1 MNIEFNKHTV
11 NGSNYVELLSDDVII
26 NSEQDILDLI
36 VDVEYQFDCKNI
48 IVHRNNLNESFFEL
62 KSGFAG
68 NILLKLSNYKI
79 NFGII
84 GDFSDLGNT
93 FHDFIFEA
101 NKNGQTVFTSNIDE
115 AIALLKPNQ

>member
-1 MNIEFNKHTV
+1 MNVEFKKHTL
-11 NGSNYVELLSDDVII
+11 NSNNYIEVISKDVVI
-26 NSEQDILDLI
+26 NSEQAILDLI
-36 VDVEYQFDCKNI
+36 VNAEYQFDCKNI
-48 IVHRNNLNESFFEL
+48 LVHRNNLNESFFDL

-93 FHDFIFEA
+93 FHDFIYET
-101 NKNGQTVFTSNIDE
+101 NKNGQTVFASSIDK
-115 AIALLKPNQ
+115 AVALLKPN

>member
-1 MNIEFNKHTV
+1 MNIKFNKHTV
-11 NGSNYVELLSDDVII
+11 NGNIYVEIISDDVII

-48 IVHRNNLNESFFEL
+48 IVHRNNLNEFFFEL

-93 FHDFIFEA
+93 FHDFIFET

-115 AIALLKPNQ
+115 TIALLKPN